1 LKESKYV
8 RLANTI
14 YRVLRNSRIPLFL
27 HRKSNHLFSVWQY
40 MVLLTVRQYEGKSY
54 RMFAEWLVEAYYL
67 RMFLQLSH
75 IPHYT
80 TLQKFSSRI
89 NGTLL
94 EKIISSFILLLSNI
108 RKIFTGIDSTGFKIT
123 HASQYYTERT
133 ETRRK
138 YAKLSIG
145 ADVLQQIICTIKIRR
160 APPTRHDNIDFR
172 PIITRTSE
180 ILPLSVVTGDK
191 GYDSEENHVLVRE
204 LLHAFSVIPARYE
217 HVPIWRTHGKYRKQM
232 KRGYSKLL
240 YNQRNKDETII
251 SVIKRLFGEHITSRL
266 VRTQNRE
273 LSFRCIA
280 YNTHRLTNLTI
291 ITWFLQS
298 LSRHM

>member
-1 LKESKYV
+1 MKESKYV

-160 APPTRHDNIDFR
+160 APPTRHNNIDFR
-172 PIITRTSE
+172 PIITTTS
-180 ILPLSVVTGDK
+180 
-191 GYDSEENHVLVRE
+191 
-204 LLHAFSVIPARYE
+204 
-217 HVPIWRTHGKYRKQM
+217 
-232 KRGYSKLL
+232 
-240 YNQRNKDETII
+240 
-251 SVIKRLFGEHITSRL
+251 
-266 VRTQNRE
+266 
-273 LSFRCIA
+273 
-280 YNTHRLTNLTI
+280 
-291 ITWFLQS
+291 
-298 LSRHM
+298 